1 MSELRLENKEDGI
14 WLIVTGKHH
23 SAMISIVTASP
34 MVKLAIQEAIE
45 SQDTL
50 RAKIQS
56 MLHEVQKYQP
66 VGSPPPGDET
76 MLVRWIMDT
85 LRAENAKLREDI
97 TGYRRTVSKQH
108 SDLARLRELL
118 GEALER
124 IPHWQRCA
132 IFDNPEEQCDC
143 GRSDIQYRIQSELKE

>member
-85 LRAENAKLREDI
+85 LRAENAKLREALEKIAGISI
-97 TGYRRTVSKQH
+97 TGYYYGHFTDAVKIAQ
-108 SDLARLRELL
+108 
-118 GEALER
+118 EAL
-124 IPHWQRCA
+124 
-132 IFDNPEEQCDC
+132 
-143 GRSDIQYRIQSELKE
+143 K